1 MSRGQIRDLPKWEY
15 KVVGLTDNDSLQKI
29 LNDLGKRGWEVVG
42 GGVGGGYHTLSQF
55 VLKRPL

>member
-15 KVVGLTDNDSLQKI
+15 KVVGQTDNDRLQKI

-42 GGVGGGYHTLSQF
+42 GGIGGGYQTLSQF